1 MAAPCILVVE
11 GNEDDRAVISEWFE
25 GAGYDDV
32 MFCPGPGGPD
42 YTCIG
47 SNGAPCPLS
56 TAADIVVVDLRLRS
70 DEMLAGTPAW
80 QLLLSYYEQGKRIV
94 AISSEVNSVR
104 PAPDEQLH
112 IVHRPLERDRF
123 LSAVNSFPPL
133 GTHGGMHEQPAPPQR
148 FSTQQKEQER
158 VN

>member
-1 MAAPCILVVE
+1 MKTPCILVVE
-11 GNEDDRAVISEWFE
+11 ADDDDRAVISEWLE

-32 MFCPGPGGPD
+32 MCCPGPHGPD

-94 AISSEVNSVR
+94 AISSDATSVR
-104 PAPDEQLH
+104 PTPDEQLH
-112 IVHRPLERDRF
+112 VVHRPLDRDRF
-123 LSAVNSFPPL
+123 LSAVNSFLPF
-133 GTHGGMHEQPAPPQR
+133 GTNGGMRELPAPPESSR
-148 FSTQQKEQER
+148 RRGTSKSA
-158 VN
+158 